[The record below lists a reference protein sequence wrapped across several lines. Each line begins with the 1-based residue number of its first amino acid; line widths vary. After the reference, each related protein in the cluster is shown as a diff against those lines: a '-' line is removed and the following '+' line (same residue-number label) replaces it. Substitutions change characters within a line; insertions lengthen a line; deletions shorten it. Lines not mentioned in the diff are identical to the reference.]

1 MVSADSQPV
10 AAAVAAAGVA
20 STMATKGSSSNAG
33 GSSASHHPAPTHLS
47 SPQHHQHQHRPYE
60 LQSPAPASRTFWN
73 HSETGLLVQLWL
85 EFEQQFTANKRNAS
99 VWAQLAKLLTE
110 RSGRQRTVRECRI
123 KWKNMWAK
131 HRDLVNAS
139 HMSLDAK
146 LREFPHFADFAAI
159 KQRSS
164 HQQSGGNEGSD
175 GKVTPSAD
183 DRRATRSLG
192 APQHQPLRQP
202 PSAMA
207 YAPVSASASASA
219 GGPAGSGYAHRHET
233 QGGALSPAT
242 APMDRWGAS
251 RAQQHQP
258 MYAHSGGVAA
268 ERTSGSAPY
277 GYHYQRPVN
286 PQSYDYS
293 GSAQME
299 HEHEHE
305 HDHEHERRYRPS
317 LTMTSGRITSGSDEA
332 AQSKSRSSMS
342 SSALHNLLAPSS
354 PQASGSLAPQAFI
367 GDRMAVSRAAVDTG
381 YPLLGRSLP
390 QSGHAHHYSHHQ
402 RDDESVAMAVND
414 IPALLHQLD
423 RSEDLDD
430 DSSINEYGSQQA
442 AEANED
448 SIVERM
454 RTLAGASSPAAIS
467 QAAQRIMGYVERE
480 SRRRQ
485 MQSERHH
492 RVVAALAD
500 ILAQTRASSS
510 SVAGDA
516 EPGMC
521 DDAELEKDAEAGAEA
536 VAEAAEAGAE
546 VEKNDEK
553 GSESSET
560 TPMMSP
566 MAMSPTAQSPAA
578 PSPPP

>member
-1 MVSADSQPV
+1 MSAKVNS
-10 AAAVAAAGVA
+10 
-20 STMATKGSSSNAG
+20 GSNVG
-33 GSSASHHPAPTHLS
+33 GSGTSHHPAPAHLA

-85 EFEQQFTANKRNAS
+85 EFEPQFTANKRNAS
-99 VWAQLAKLLTE
+99 VWAQLAKILTE

-131 HRDLVNAS
+131 HRDLVNAT

-159 KQRSS
+159 RQRSS
-164 HQQSGGNEGSD
+164 HQQSGGNEGSE

-183 DRRATRSLG
+183 DRRVAGSLG
-192 APQHQPLRQP
+192 VPQHQPLRQP

-207 YAPVSASASASA
+207 SASV
-219 GGPAGSGYAHRHET
+219 GGSAGSGYMNRHET
-233 QGGALSPAT
+233 HGGELSPAT

-251 RAQQHQP
+251 RGQQHQP
-258 MYAHSGGVAA
+258 MYADSGGVAGEGA
-268 ERTSGSAPY
+268 GSSAPY

-293 GSAQME
+293 GGGGGDRAQME
-299 HEHEHE
+299 HAHEY
-305 HDHEHERRYRPS
+305 ERTYRP
-317 LTMTSGRITSGSDEA
+317 LLATTSGRITSGSDEA

-342 SSALHNLLAPSS
+342 SSALHNLLAPSP
-354 PQASGSLAPQAFI
+354 PQISG
-367 GDRMAVSRAAVDTG
+367 DDNMAMTRTAADAG
-381 YPLLGRSLP
+381 YPP
-390 QSGHAHHYSHHQ
+390 QGGHTHHYGQHQ
-402 RDDESVAMAVND
+402 LGDESVAMTAED
-414 IPALLHQLD
+414 IPALLHRLD
-423 RSEDLDD
+423 RSEDLEDD
-430 DSSINEYGSQQA
+430 NLINEYGNRHTV
-442 AEANED
+442 EANED

-454 RTLAGASSPAAIS
+454 RTLAEASSPAAIS

-485 MQSERHH
+485 MQSKRHH

-500 ILAQTRASSS
+500 ILAHTRASSS
-510 SVAGDA
+510 SVAGGV
-516 EPGMC
+516 EPSMC
-521 DDAELEKDAEAGAEA
+521 DEAGPDKDAAAAAAAAATAE
-536 VAEAAEAGAE
+536 EDGEM
-546 VEKNDEK
+546 N
-553 GSESSET
+553 SESSET

-566 MAMSPTAQSPAA
+566 MAMSPAAQSPAA
-578 PSPPP
+578 PSPPPTLPADEAQ